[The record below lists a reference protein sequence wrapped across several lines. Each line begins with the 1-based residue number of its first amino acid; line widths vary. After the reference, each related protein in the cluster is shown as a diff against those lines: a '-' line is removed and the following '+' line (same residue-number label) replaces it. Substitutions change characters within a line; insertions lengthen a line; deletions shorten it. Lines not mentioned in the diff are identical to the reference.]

1 MTLLKLLILHRWL
14 YELHQHKTNRLL
26 RRFLWILRCIQLVE
40 EQQQLVRLERVRT
53 FAILEGRNRSHRR
66 FWNSRRGE
74 AMNKFLSMMTDFA
87 LATLI
92 AFGLAW
98 VAIEW
103 AIQ

>member
-1 MTLLKLLILHRWL
+1 
-14 YELHQHKTNRLL
+14 
-26 RRFLWILRCIQLVE
+26 
-40 EQQQLVRLERVRT
+40 
-53 FAILEGRNRSHRR
+53 
-66 FWNSRRGE
+66 
-74 AMNKFLSMMTDFA
+74 MNKFLSMMTDFA